1 MIILAISAALAL
13 EGAAS
18 AQSFNCNYA
27 KAPDEVMI
35 CNSPT
40 LSRLDEQMS
49 VMYFQTRNSMSGVAR
64 AQLQNDQAAWL
75 RGRQMCGGDRVA
87 SGRLTS
93 GASGNCRTTSGRRR
107 RGAVAD
113 HSVLS

>member
-1 MIILAISAALAL
+1 MRCSGTIIVLAIPATLVLASAA
-13 EGAAS
+13 G

-75 RGRQMCGGDRVA
+75 RGRQMCGGDPGCLQEA
-87 SGRLTS
+87 YQ
-93 GASGNCRTTSGRRR
+93 RRIR
-107 RGAVAD
+107 Q
-113 HSVLS
+113 LSNY

>member
-1 MIILAISAALAL
+1 MRQFMKSITFVALITLASLSSA
-13 EGAAS
+13 G

-40 LSRLDEQMS
+40 LSGLDQQMS
-49 VMYFQTRNSMSGVAR
+49 IMYFRIRNSLAGVQR

-75 RGRQMCGGDRVA
+75 RGRQMCGGDPA
-87 SGRLTS
+87 CLEQ
-93 GASGNCRTTSGRRR
+93 AYQRRIR
-107 RGAVAD
+107 Q
-113 HSVLS
+113 LSNY

>member
-1 MIILAISAALAL
+1 MRELIGLIVVAGFAAFAL
-13 EGAAS
+13 PGMAG

-49 VMYFQTRNSMSGVAR
+49 VMYFQTKNAMSEVPR
-64 AQLQNDQAAWL
+64 AQLESDQAAWL
-75 RGRQMCGGDRVA
+75 RGRQMCGGDPVCLEE
-87 SGRLTS
+87 SY
-93 GASGNCRTTSGRRR
+93 RRR
-107 RGAVAD
+107 IRQ
-113 HSVLS
+113 LSNY

>member
-1 MIILAISAALAL
+1 MRQSLRFIVLVASLTLASVTTA
-13 EGAAS
+13 G

-35 CNSPT
+35 CNSPA

-49 VMYFQTRNSMSGVAR
+49 VMYFQTRNSLSGVAR

-75 RGRQMCGGDRVA
+75 RGRQMCGGDPDCIA
-87 SGRLTS
+87 D
-93 GASGNCRTTSGRRR
+93 AYRR
-107 RGAVAD
+107 
-113 HSVLS
+113 